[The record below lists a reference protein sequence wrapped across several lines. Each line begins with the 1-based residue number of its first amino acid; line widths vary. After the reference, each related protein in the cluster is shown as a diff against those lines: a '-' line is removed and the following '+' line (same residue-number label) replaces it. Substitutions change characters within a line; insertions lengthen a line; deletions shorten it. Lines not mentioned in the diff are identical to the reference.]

1 MEPVDKKLYS
11 SIKNKIWSNNPVNSA
26 YRSGLLVK
34 TYKQEFK
41 KKYGNREPYGTRGT
55 SKTSKTSRSKTSKN
69 RKSLGPRKFQE
80 PQGLTRWFLEDW
92 RNQYGEIG
100 YRRKSDVYRPTYRI
114 TSKTPTTFGE
124 LSPRQ
129 IEKAR
134 REKYYTGRVKKFK

>member
-11 SIKNKIWSNNPVNSA
+11 SIKNKIWSSNPVNSA

-34 TYKQEFK
+34 TYKREFK
-41 KKYGNREPYGTRGT
+41 KKYGNREPYGTT
-55 SKTSKTSRSKTSKN
+55 SKTNRMSGSRTN
-69 RKSLGPRKFQE
+69 RKSLGHQRFQE